1 MDLTL
6 DEARQL
12 VANGTLWPKVRDY
25 LARGGERVRFPK
37 GVKTRLE
44 LVDKE
49 TRAGIDMW
57 VEALGRADEWRSV
70 VDGEKVRA
78 LKAEFPGVYP
88 EVFRYS
94 SYFAKFKKADAENEE
109 FMMLL
114 LKLKFPEVYALCS
127 S

>member
-6 DEARQL
+6 EEARDL
-12 VANGTLWPKVRDY
+12 VSNATLWPKVRDY
-25 LARGGERVRFPK
+25 LARGGGRVRSPK
-37 GVKTRLE
+37 GAKTRLE

-57 VEALGRADEWRSV
+57 VEALGRADAWRSV

-94 SYFAKFKKADAENEE
+94 AYFAKFKKADAENEE

>member
-6 DEARQL
+6 EEARGL
-12 VANGTLWPKVRDY
+12 VSNAALWPKVRDY
-25 LARGGERVRFPK
+25 LAKGGERVRFPK
-37 GVKTRLE
+37 GAKARLV
-44 LVDKE
+44 LVDGE
-49 TRAGIDMW
+49 TRARINMW
-57 VEALGRADEWRSV
+57 VEALGRADGWKSV

-94 SYFAKFKKADAENEE
+94 AYFSKLKKADAENEE

>member
-12 VANGTLWPKVRDY
+12 VANAALWPKVRDY
-25 LARGGERVRFPK
+25 LAEGGECVRFPK
-37 GVKTRLE
+37 GAKDRLK
-44 LVDKE
+44 LADAE
-49 TRAGIDMW
+49 TRGKIAMW
-57 VEALGRADEWRSV
+57 VEALGRCEEWKSI

-94 SYFAKFKKADAENEE
+94 AYFAKFKKADAENEE